1 MVGRGGRALMPWFRG
16 WVLWSVCLLV
26 GLTSFSYAWAGP
38 TAGSGGERS
47 APARSRVSVEVM
59 VVHASDSG
67 KVHPDLKPLMQQL
80 RFTRYTGFD
89 LLNKLPAQLV
99 VGNSETFT
107 LVGGRKLKV
116 DLISKTDK
124 NAKLRV
130 RLFSD
135 REKVLDTT
143 VSVHRNRSFIIGGPK
158 YKGGALVLPLTV
170 KY

>member
-1 MVGRGGRALMPWFRG
+1 MIPWFRR
-16 WVLWSVCLLV
+16 WMLWSVCLLV
-26 GLTSFSYAWAGP
+26 GMTSSSHAWAAPAGGP
-38 TAGSGGERS
+38 GSERT
-47 APARSRVSVEVM
+47 APARSRISVEVM

-67 KVHPDLKPLMQQL
+67 KVHPELKPLMQQL

-89 LLNKLPAQLV
+89 LLNKLPAQLTS
-99 VGNSETFT
+99 GNGETFA

-116 DLISKTDK
+116 DLISKNEK
-124 NAKLRV
+124 SAKLRV